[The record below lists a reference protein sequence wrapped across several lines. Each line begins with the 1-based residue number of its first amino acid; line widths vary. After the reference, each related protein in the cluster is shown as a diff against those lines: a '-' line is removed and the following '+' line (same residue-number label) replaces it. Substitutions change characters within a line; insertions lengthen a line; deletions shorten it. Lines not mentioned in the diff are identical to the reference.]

1 MPRSSSA
8 SSTPLERARK
18 AKARIF
24 GDDLADI
31 MVAVAKARAA
41 GDDAKIERLIERVR
55 PDSPAPTRKRRI
67 ENVLMH
73 SKAFVRFFKPAPIK
87 RKRS

>member
-1 MPRSSSA
+1 MPRATSQTL
-8 SSTPLERARK
+8 TPLERARK

-41 GDDAKIERLIERVR
+41 GDDAKIERLLTRVR
-55 PDSPAPTRKRRI
+55 PDSPEPTRKRRI

-73 SKAFVRFFKPAPIK
+73 SKELVRFFKSSRK
-87 RKRS
+87 RK